1 MSAFLGAKESAR
13 GESIALFLASN
24 CAIEYERRERKKRKK
39 ERLAL
44 FLASNCA
51 IEY

>member
-24 CAIEYERRERKKRKK
+24 CAIEYERREREKK
-39 ERLAL
+39 ERKRDLHY
-44 FLASNCA
+44 F
-51 IEY
+51 